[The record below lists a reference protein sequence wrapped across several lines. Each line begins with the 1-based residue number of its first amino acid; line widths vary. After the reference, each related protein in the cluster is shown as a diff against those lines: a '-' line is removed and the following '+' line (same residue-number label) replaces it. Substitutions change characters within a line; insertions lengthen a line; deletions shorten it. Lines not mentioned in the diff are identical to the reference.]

1 MLKRMSPRAW
11 SPSSR
16 MSARPYRW
24 RAVIVSPV
32 SEENGLLAEGSGEG
46 DVAVVVT
53 NVEGSEASGGKASLA
68 LALHLKGESLVLQV
82 VRQIKNPVFY
92 IARGH

>member
-1 MLKRMSPRAW
+1 M
-11 SPSSR
+11 
-16 MSARPYRW
+16 
-24 RAVIVSPV
+24 SPV

-82 VRQIKNPVFY
+82 VRQIKTPCFILHGVTDAY
-92 IARGH
+92 ARWSTEGHEYYT